1 MKKLVLTIALVSFC
15 FSTNAQDS
23 KFGITAGF
31 QSTSIKVSGGSFDI
45 SQDAFGFFL
54 VFMYNFYFQKLLVFN
69 PSFSILQFLLMEKL

>member
-45 SQDAFGFFL
+45 SQDASGFF
-54 VFMYNFYFQKLLVFN
+54 F
-69 PSFSILQFLLMEKL
+69 